1 MRAARCFLA
10 QALTMTLF
18 ALLFSAGAAQAQ
30 SGAPP
35 LKPPSLVIVYD
46 VSASMW
52 DQVNKFTLH
61 RGKETRRFEAAQE
74 FATDL
79 IERLAKDYPRHRA
92 ILYLFGANRTG
103 DCTDRGPVGEFV
115 PLASPEHRA
124 GLRRVIESLQP
135 RGRTPLALAFEDA
148 ARLLD
153 GAEDP
158 VIILVT
164 DGKEE
169 CEEVD
174 TAPCERAAQA
184 KTADPRL
191 IAHVVGIA
199 LPTSI
204 VKKVSCIA
212 ENTGGSMSLIDE
224 PEDIEVA
231 INTIALAA
239 PQPAEVPLSLFAS
252 VAPSR
257 TFADVQ
263 PQPRIRLINRET
275 DVEIAVAD
283 GSLSTTVRPGA
294 YRIEFSLGGQ
304 VRARDV
310 AVDQGSPGLE
320 VQQVFNPGT
329 LKTALSLPDSI
340 QFEVEPTVDWR
351 IELLELADGRTPV
364 TQPVEYRAPQLNIAL
379 PPGRYRISA
388 YYNERNWPPATV
400 TILPDGVAEVTV
412 PVN

>member
-1 MRAARCFLA
+1 MRTTRSLLA
-10 QALTMTLF
+10 QAFTIPLF
-18 ALLFSAGAAQAQ
+18 AFFLNASSAQAQ
-30 SGAPP
+30 SGTP
-35 LKPPSLVIVYD
+35 LSKPPSLVIVYD

-52 DQVNKFTLH
+52 DQVNKFSQK
-61 RGKETRRFEAAQE
+61 RGKETLRFEVAQE
-74 FATDL
+74 FSTDL

-92 ILYLFGANRTG
+92 RLYLFGANRRG

-135 RGRTPLALAFEDA
+135 KGKTPLALAFEDA

-158 VIILVT
+158 VIVLVT

-199 LPTSI
+199 LPEHI
-204 VKKVSCIA
+204 INKVSCIA

-231 INTIALAA
+231 INAIALAA
-239 PQPAEVPLSLFAS
+239 PKPLEVPLSLFAS

-263 PQPRIRLINRET
+263 PVPRVRLINRDTQAE
-275 DVEIAVAD
+275 VGAGD
-283 GSLSTTVRPGA
+283 GALSTKVRPGA

-320 VQQVFNPGT
+320 VRQVFNPGT
-329 LKTALSLPDSI
+329 LKTALSLPGGI

-351 IELLELADGRTPV
+351 IELIELADGRKPV

-379 PPGRYRISA
+379 QPGRYRISA
-388 YYNERNWPPATV
+388 YYNERDWPPATV